1 MQDLYLSFI
10 DEAQSLPI
18 LYTLVPAEYELD
30 ANGQPTEV
38 VVTES
43 YLKPNYL
50 NISVLG
56 TVYMRPPE
64 PTPPDYVPVPF
75 PPPNYGVN
83 IRLLDGEDITPL
95 QPFISVITN
104 PIRVWA

>member
-1 MQDLYLSFI
+1 MQDLYLSFT

-64 PTPPDYVPVPF
+64 PIPPDYVPVPY

-83 IRLLDGEDITPL
+83 ILLLDGEDYESLVPYLVFPKDPVRI
-95 QPFISVITN
+95 
-104 PIRVWA
+104 WA